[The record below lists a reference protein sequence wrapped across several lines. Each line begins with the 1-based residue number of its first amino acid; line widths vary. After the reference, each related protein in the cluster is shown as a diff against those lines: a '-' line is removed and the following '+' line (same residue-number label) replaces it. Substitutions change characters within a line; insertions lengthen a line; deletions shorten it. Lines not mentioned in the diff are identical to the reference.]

1 MSTGRILILIGCA
14 MFTIL
19 FLVDLFIA
27 IYQYD
32 EYVKHEEKLY
42 ARRELKKFVRE
53 WHEENKRI
61 EGKGKTRK

>member
-42 ARRELKKFVRE
+42 ARRELKKFVKE
-53 WHEENKRI
+53 WHEENERKER
-61 EGKGKTRK
+61 KGSRK